1 VKRDDSAY
9 SPVFLALFAA
19 FLTCLIVSNVIAG
32 KLISILGVVLPS
44 AVILFPITYILGD
57 VFTEV
62 YGYRKTR
69 FVIWVGF
76 AANVLMSLVFLA
88 AIALPYPPFFKDQG
102 AYATVLGMTPRI
114 VLASLVAYWTGE
126 FANSI
131 TLSLLKK
138 ATGGKHLWTRT
149 ISSTLVGQ
157 AFDTALFISIGFA
170 LTVPG
175 PVLVQMMVAQYL
187 FKVAYEIVLTPVTY
201 LVVGAIKRREGVD
214 TFDKGV
220 AYNPFK
226 IKLSQK
232 SDDF

>member
-1 VKRDDSAY
+1 
-9 SPVFLALFAA
+9 VFLALFAV

-32 KLISILGVVLPS
+32 KLISIFGVVLPS

-69 FVIWVGF
+69 FIIWVGF

-138 ATGGKHLWTRT
+138 ATGGKYLWTRT

-157 AFDTALFISIGFA
+157 AFDTALFIAIGFA

-175 PVLVQMMVAQYL
+175 AVLAQMMLAQYL
-187 FKVAYEIVLTPVTY
+187 FKVAYEVVLTPVTY
-201 LVVGAIKRREGVD
+201 AVVGAIKRREGVD

-220 AYNPFK
+220 VYNPFR
-226 IKLSQK
+226 LGGR
-232 SDDF
+232 